1 MALFATALPAR
12 ESTAALLPLLL
23 VGDVVAVLVYRRHA
37 PWPALVRLLPSVVVG
52 VLAGVGFVAVVDDTV
67 MRRTIRLVLL
77 ALVVVHVARARRR
90 STDLGPRHPRAGV
103 RRPAGFTTMVANAG
117 GR

>member
-1 MALFATALPAR
+1 MARPGPA
-12 ESTAALLPLLL
+12 AA
-23 VGDVVAVLVYRRHA
+23 
-37 PWPALVRLLPSVVVG
+37 SVVVG

-67 MRRTIRLVLL
+67 MRRTIGLVLL

-90 STDLGPRHPRAGV
+90 STDLGPRHPRAAPVFGAL
-103 RRPAGFTTMVANAG
+103 AGFTTMVANAG